1 MTILDVQPAQLD
13 FQFGTNDKAT
23 ITLRNV
29 AKSRVGFKVKTT
41 NLERCGFMLISGRQ
55 QRRHERTDGQ
65 MHASMGCTCISLG
78 LLAAGMQ

>member
-29 AKSRVGFKVKTT
+29 EKSRVAFKVKTT
-41 NLERCGFMLISGRQ
+41 NLERCV
-55 QRRHERTDGQ
+55 
-65 MHASMGCTCISLG
+65 
-78 LLAAGMQ
+78 